1 MEKQNAH
8 LLEAPLGKLMRGYAI
23 PCIISLLT
31 AALYNIVDQ
40 IFIGWGVGA
49 AGNSATNIVFPL
61 TVLAL
66 AIATMIG
73 DAACSFV
80 SIRMGCGDHENAS
93 RAVGSAVVLSVAAG
107 ILLMAVYCLWDTQI
121 LWLFGANDNL
131 DSATRQY
138 AGAYFR
144 WISAGIPV
152 YMFGQAMNP
161 IIRSDGA
168 PRLAMAATVIGAAAN
183 VVLDPIAIFVLH
195 WGVEGAA
202 IATVAGQV
210 ITALISLAYLFRMRS
225 IRLTRDSFLVRWK
238 LVVKFMPLG
247 FTSFLSQFSLVLSM
261 MTMNNMVARYGAVS
275 TFTTD
280 GTATIPMAVLGIVM
294 KFYQIVISVVVGMAA
309 GCIPVVGFNYGAMCY
324 GRCRK
329 MMRLLLWAEA
339 AVGAVALVLFQLFPV
354 QLISIFGT
362 DNAQLYFDFAK
373 LAFRLYLCMMIL
385 DCVNKAAFIFLQSL
399 GKPLESTL
407 LSLLREVVLSIPL
420 AIFLPWLAAGLWGE
434 ETGIYGL
441 LLSMPC
447 AALLTFLAAVYVI
460 LRTDRQLRRQE
471 RESGQ

>member
-1 MEKQNAH
+1 MEQQNTF
-8 LLEAPLGKLMRGYAI
+8 LLEAPLGKLMRGYAV

-31 AALYNIVDQ
+31 AALYNVVDQ

-66 AIATMIG
+66 AVATMIG

-80 SIRMGCGDHENAS
+80 SIRMGCGDHQSAS
-93 RAVGSAVVLSVAAG
+93 RAVGNAVVLTVAAG
-107 ILLMAVYCLWDTQI
+107 LVLTAVYFLWDNQI

-138 AGAYFR
+138 AGEYFF

-161 IIRSDGA
+161 IIRSDGS
-168 PRLAMAATVIGAAAN
+168 PRLAMAATVAGAAAN
-183 VVLDPIAIFVLH
+183 VVLDPIAIFCFH
-195 WGVEGAA
+195 WGVAGAA
-202 IATVAGQV
+202 VATVAGQV
-210 ITALISLAYLFRMRS
+210 ITAVISLGYLFRMKL
-225 IRLTRDSFLVRWK
+225 IHLTRESFLVRWK
-238 LVVKFMPLG
+238 LVAQFIPLG

-275 TFTTD
+275 AFTTD
-280 GTATIPMAVLGIVM
+280 STATIPMAVLGIVM

-329 MMRLLLWAEA
+329 MMRLLLWAETT
-339 AVGAVALVLFQLFPV
+339 VGAVALVLFQVFPV

-362 DNAQLYFDFAK
+362 DNSPLYFDFAK
-373 LAFRLYLCMMIL
+373 LAFRMYLCMMIL

-399 GKPLESTL
+399 GKPVESTL

-420 AIFLPWLAAGLWGE
+420 AILLPWAAAGIWGE
-434 ETGIYGL
+434 VNGIYGL
-441 LLSMPC
+441 LASMPC
-447 AALLTFLAAVYVI
+447 AALLTFLAAVYII
-460 LRTDRQLRRQE
+460 LRTDRQLHRQE
-471 RESGQ
+471 AGT